1 MKIYQR
7 LVIVSFLLS
16 IVFTVAAAAQIYE
29 NKGSVNV
36 WTSKP
41 VSRGKKYENTKFVQ
55 LKVGKHSGYDRVVF
69 EFKGDLPNYTV
80 NYVKPP
86 IWLGESGEKVKIS
99 GKAFVEVSFYAV
111 GTPENGDFP
120 DELLEFPKEKLNMP
134 VVNEIKMSN
143 WWEGVL
149 SLAVGLKAKKLYRV
163 QELSNPA
170 RLVVDFKQ

>member
-7 LVIVSFLLS
+7 LFIVSFLLS
-16 IVFTVAAAAQIYE
+16 IVFTVPAAAQFYE
-29 NKGSVNV
+29 NKGAVKA
-36 WTSKP
+36 WTGKP
-41 VSRGKKYENTKFVQ
+41 VSRGKRYEDTEFVQ
-55 LKVGKHSGYDRVVF
+55 VKVGKHSGYDRVVF
-69 EFKGDLPNYTV
+69 EFKGDLPNYKV
-80 NYVKPP
+80 NYVEPP

-99 GKAFVEVSFYAV
+99 GRAFVEVTFYAV
-111 GTPENGDFP
+111 GTPESGDFP
-120 DELLEFPKEKLNMP
+120 NELLEFPKEKLNMT

-163 QELSNPA
+163 EALSNPS

>member
-1 MKIYQR
+1 MKIYR
-7 LVIVSFLLS
+7 GLFIVSFLLS
-16 IVFTVAAAAQIYE
+16 IAFTVPAAAQLYE
-29 NKGSVNV
+29 NKGSVNA
-36 WTSKP
+36 WTNKP
-41 VSRGKKYENTKFVQ
+41 VSRGKKYENTGFVQ
-55 LKVGKHSGYDRVVF
+55 VKVGKHTGYDRVVF

-111 GTPENGDFP
+111 GTPESGDFP
-120 DELLEFPKEKLNMP
+120 DELLEFPKEKLNLP
-134 VVNEIKMSN
+134 IVNEIKMSN

-163 QELSNPA
+163 RELSNPA